1 LKAGASDETNK
12 ITKMAAK
19 EYKILKQLDHPN
31 IMRLIDVYKDAD
43 NFELVTEFCQGK
55 DLFEEVKT

>member
-1 LKAGASDETNK
+1 LKAGASDETKK

-31 IMRLIDVYKDAD
+31 IMRLIDVYKDAETLSWSL
-43 NFELVTEFCQGK
+43 NSAKARTSLK
-55 DLFEEVKT
+55 K